1 MDADEQAIVKIGDE
15 TFSILEPPP
24 SGTQIVSQQ
33 RDLLLGS
40 VDLQT
45 LVSDL
50 GRVGNFVRIAYNGV
64 AGYTELQ
71 IEIRKIGY
79 DVTKLCDKSAVTVAK
94 FKQASGSILGDLQG
108 TYQFLIDGLENMA
121 LETLH
126 AVADVAKDMATAAEQ
141 LHNDFDEES
150 KQVEVALK
158 NTMTTKG
165 SEEDRKKKLEDE
177 ARDFEI
183 DKTKASDEK
192 VAAEEDYRLY
202 EERYREAEAK
212 EEAHQAK
219 ATNVFKSIAN
229 AFVAPFTGGRKVF
242 DTDAD
247 LANAQNAREEKLKH
261 LEEMKKQREVR
272 SKVLQDIA
280 DFTKKIQNCKD
291 DSKLADVAIDALH
304 KAKGGL
310 QNLSAIMMKA
320 ALFWKQMQVHCE
332 QLAKDKMQKMIIAA
346 MKQPEKDRLRVWTS
360 NGFKTQA
367 IKYYAQ
373 WVALDD
379 VCAIYMGRIRETQK
393 DLYSYLT
400 ENPTLQDARKK
411 VRKLAEVF
419 GEELEMEQKAIS
431 DKAFAAEEEM
441 KKLTESFE
449 Q

>member
-1 MDADEQAIVKIGDE
+1 MADEQAIVKIGDE
-15 TFSILEPPP
+15 TFSILELPP

-50 GRVGNFVRIAYNGV
+50 GRVGNFVRITYNGV

-108 TYQFLIDGLENMA
+108 TYQFLIDGLEDMA

-165 SEEDRKKKLEDE
+165 SEEDRKKKLEDD

-183 DKTKASDEK
+183 DKTKASK
-192 VAAEEDYRLY
+192 QQNAAEEDYRLY

-219 ATNVFKSIAN
+219 ATNVFKSLAN
-229 AFVAPFTGGRKVF
+229 AFVAPVTGGRKVF

-247 LANAQNAREEKLKH
+247 LANAQNARQEKLQH
-261 LEEMKKQREVR
+261 LAEMKKQREVR
-272 SKVLQDIA
+272 SKALQDIA
-280 DFTKKIQNCKD
+280 EFTKKIQNCKD
-291 DSKLADVAIDALH
+291 DSKLADVAIGALH
-304 KAKGGL
+304 KAMGGL

-332 QLAKDKMQKMIIAA
+332 QLAKEKMQKMITTA
-346 MKQPEKDRLRVWTS
+346 MKRPEKDRLRVWTS

-400 ENPTLQDARKK
+400 ENPTLQQARMK
-411 VRKLAEVF
+411 VRELAEVF
-419 GEELEMEQKAIS
+419 GKELEMEQKAIS
-431 DKAFAAEEEM
+431 DKACAAEEEM
-441 KKLTESFE
+441 KKLTGK
-449 Q
+449 